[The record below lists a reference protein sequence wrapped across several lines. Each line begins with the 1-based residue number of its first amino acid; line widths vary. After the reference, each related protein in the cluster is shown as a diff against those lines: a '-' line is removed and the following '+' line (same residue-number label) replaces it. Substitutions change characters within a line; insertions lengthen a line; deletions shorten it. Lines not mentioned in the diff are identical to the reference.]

1 MNILKEEGLGVTML
15 VKTKH
20 FGNIELDDDK
30 IINFPNGIMGFE
42 DYKNYTIL
50 YDINDD
56 KDKLSVSWLQSLD
69 EPDFALPV
77 VNPYHVKPDYNP
89 IVEDEILKSLGDIR
103 DENLV
108 LLLSLTVPADI
119 TKMSANLKA
128 PFIINSATRKG
139 TQLIVENQDYEI
151 KYNIYDYIQLLKN
164 EKGGIT
170 C

>member
-1 MNILKEEGLGVTML
+1 
-15 VKTKH
+15 
-20 FGNIELDDDK
+20 
-30 IINFPNGIMGFE
+30 
-42 DYKNYTIL
+42 
-50 YDINDD
+50 
-56 KDKLSVSWLQSLD
+56 
-69 EPDFALPV
+69 
-77 VNPYHVKPDYNP
+77 
-89 IVEDEILKSLGDIR
+89 KSLGDIR